1 MIGTL
6 TIIPGEESAPWRI
19 VPRETAD
26 AARVCF
32 GLTPEEAVRRV
43 SSLFSLCGAAHAEA
57 ASVALSLKAPLP
69 MASLPM
75 RREILR
81 DHALA
86 LLLDLP
92 RILGMTPA
100 RDTLTALLR
109 LEQQEHDIETARRL
123 LTGVEADIS
132 AFTRSDLDLW
142 LADAEKSDRPIVAR
156 ALANIRREIDPAAG
170 RAELPPL
177 GTDDIHAALMPDAR
191 SPQPC
196 APARCEAT
204 ILGDHATGPLMQE
217 LLRSEGASLFVR
229 LLARLLDL
237 LDCFCPSNDA
247 GRAHRLP
254 SPGKGIG
261 LARAAR
267 GLLVH
272 QAEIVKGRI
281 AAYRILSP
289 TFWNLQPLG
298 LLERMLANG
307 CNRLMLAQLAVTC
320 VNPCVPVTFAPYPL
334 REAKGYA

>member
-6 TIIPGEESAPWRI
+6 TIIPPEEGTHWRI

-26 AARVCF
+26 AAQLCL
-32 GLTPEEAVRRV
+32 GLTAEEVVRRV
-43 SSLFSLCGAAHAEA
+43 SSVFSLCGAAHAEA
-57 ASVALSLKAPLP
+57 ASVALGLKAPLP
-69 MASLPM
+69 MPSPSM

-92 RILGMTPA
+92 PILGMAPA
-100 RDTLTALLR
+100 RDALAALLR
-109 LEQQEHDIETARRL
+109 LERQEPDVAAARRL
-123 LTGVEADIS
+123 LTGTEADIG

-142 LADAEKSDRPIVAR
+142 LADAQKPEGPVVAR
-156 ALANIRREIDPAAG
+156 ALAHIRREIDPGFG

-177 GTDDIHAALMPDAR
+177 GADDIHAALIPDAR
-191 SPQPC
+191 SSHPN

-204 ILGDHATGPLMQE
+204 ILGDLATRPLMQD

-237 LDCFCPSNDA
+237 LDCLCPSDDT
-247 GRAHRLP
+247 GRGYRLP
-254 SPGKGIG
+254 SIGKGIG

-272 QAEIVKGRI
+272 QAEILKGRI

-298 LLERMLANG
+298 LLERMFVSLPAG
-307 CNRLMLAQLAVTC
+307 CNRFMLAQLVVTC
-320 VNPCVPVTFAPYPL
+320 VNPCVPVTFVPVTVA
-334 REAKGYA
+334 RG